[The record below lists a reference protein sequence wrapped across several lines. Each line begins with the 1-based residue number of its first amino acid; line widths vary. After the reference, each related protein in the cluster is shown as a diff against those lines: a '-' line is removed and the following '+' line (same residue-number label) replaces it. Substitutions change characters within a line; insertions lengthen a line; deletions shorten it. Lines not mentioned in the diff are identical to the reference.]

1 MQLAASFTMRF
12 ARILGLLLTCSL
24 LAACQTA
31 MYRALETVGIEKRDI
46 LVDRVGDARDS
57 QTAAKEQ
64 FASALDRFRTVVQSE
79 GTDLERVYDQVRTDY
94 EKSRDRAQAVHDR
107 IDAVESV
114 AEDLFGEWEKELEE
128 YSNASLRRDSERLLR
143 DTRTRYTSLIRRMRL
158 AEDKMGPVLEVFE
171 DSTLTLKH
179 NLNAQAIRSLRT
191 ELSSIEKQTSSL
203 IAEMNRSIDEA
214 NAFIDRMRSRQTE

>member
-1 MQLAASFTMRF
+1 MYVVRTLAVVVA
-12 ARILGLLLTCSL
+12 CSL
-24 LAACQTA
+24 LGACQTA
-31 MYRALETVGIEKRDI
+31 VYRALETVGIEKRDI

-64 FASALDRFRTVVQSE
+64 FASALDRFRAVVGSE
-79 GTDLERVYDQVRTDY
+79 HTDLERVYDQVRSDY

-114 AEDLFGEWEKELEE
+114 AEDLFREWETELGE

-143 DTRTRYTSLIRRMRL
+143 DTRTRYTTLIRRMRQ
-158 AEDKMGPVLEVFE
+158 AEDKMAPVLEVFE

-179 NLNAQAIRSLRT
+179 NLNAQAIRSLRA
-191 ELSSIEKQTSSL
+191 ELSSIEKQTASL
-203 IAEMNRSIDEA
+203 VSEMNRSIAEA
-214 NAFIDRMRSRQTE
+214 NAFIDGMKARPAS

>member
-1 MQLAASFTMRF
+1 MHVAKSVTL
-12 ARILGLLLTCSL
+12 ILGCCL

-31 MYRALETVGIEKRDI
+31 MYRALETIGIEKRDI
-46 LVDRVGDARDS
+46 LVDRVTDARDS

-64 FASALDRFRTVVQSE
+64 FASALDRFRTVVQSD
-79 GTDLERVYDQVRTDY
+79 GTDLERMYDQVRSDY
-94 EKSRDRAQAVHDR
+94 EKSRDRAKAVHDR

-114 AEDLFGEWEKELEE
+114 AEDLFREWEAELGE
-128 YSNASLRRDSERLLR
+128 YSSASLRRDSERLLR
-143 DTRTRYTSLIRRMRL
+143 DTRTRYTSLIRRMRQ
-158 AEDKMGPVLEVFE
+158 AEDTMQPVLEVFE

-203 IAEMNRSIDEA
+203 ISEMNRSIAEA
-214 NAFIDRMRSRQTE
+214 NEFIDRMRTRESQ